1 MTKDTATDQEVLS
14 GFEELCARHWGQRP
28 NIFHI
33 IAQSQILS
41 CHSPAQSF
49 SVTPHHIQSK
59 AFFCPLRKCP
69 LQSNHTGQI
78 VVPTLDSSSVHI
90 ELCAFC
96 ILLTLKH
103 LPPLSLLASVGSSL
117 GILVR
122 LLTQTALLLEPF
134 LTTSHPFHI
143 LTIPVTPLL
152 HVPYGLPCL
161 ILPCAP
167 SRMSG
172 SAG

>member
-41 CHSPAQSF
+41 FHSPAQSF
-49 SVTPHHIQSK
+49 SVTPHHIQNK

-103 LPPLSLLASVGSSL
+103 LPPLSLLASTGSSL

-122 LLTQTALLLEPF
+122 LLTLGAFPDHLSPL
-134 LTTSHPFHI
+134 SHPHD
-143 LTIPVTPLL
+143 PSHTPAACPLRS
-152 HVPYGLPCL
+152 
-161 ILPCAP
+161 A
-167 SRMSG
+167 MSD
-172 SAG
+172 SALCPQQDVRKCWLSDE